1 MQLHPGQAPD
11 RFRESLATTYDN
23 HAGERDERGEAD
35 WRWSLAEAFLA
46 RLSPGDRLLEVGAGT
61 GYTSRWFADRGLDV
75 IATDLSP
82 LQVEHCREKGLVA
95 HVRDMYE
102 LGFSARAFEAVW
114 AMNCLLHVPN
124 ADLEQVLMGIR
135 DVLVP
140 GGLLQLGVW
149 GGIDEEG
156 VYEDDFYL
164 PRRFFSLR
172 TDDSLTKRVAEVFE
186 IVSFETLTAEDPTD
200 DRLHLQLITAKRPR
214 S

>member
-1 MQLHPGQAPD
+1 MQLLPGHAPE

-23 HAGERDERGEAD
+23 HAGERNERGEAE

-46 RLSPGDRLLEVGAGT
+46 RLSPGDRLLEIGAGT
-61 GYTSRWFADRGLDV
+61 GYTSRWFADRGLEV

-82 LQVEHCREKGLVA
+82 AQVGHCREKGLEA
-95 HVRDMYE
+95 HVRDMYA
-102 LGFSARAFEAVW
+102 LGFPAGAFEAAW

-156 VYEDDFYL
+156 IYEDDFYQ
-164 PRRFFSLR
+164 PNRFFSFR
-172 TDDSLTKRVAEVFE
+172 TDEDLKDRVAEVFE
-186 IVSFETLTAEDPTD
+186 ILSFETLTPDDQTD
-200 DRLHLQLITAKRPR
+200 DRLHLQLILARK